1 MTQHSTDHPDIAR
14 NDLPAAV
21 AAYLTAHRDGDA
33 ATALATFTT
42 DAVVTD
48 EGHTYRTRAAVGNW
62 LTSAGS
68 EYTYTTEYR
77 GATATAAGVDV
88 VQHLEGDFPGGSADL
103 HYRFTLDGGSISRLT
118 IEP

>member
-1 MTQHSTDHPDIAR
+1 MTQHSIDHPDIPR
-14 NDLPAAV
+14 DDLPTAV
-21 AAYLTAHRDGDA
+21 STYLTAHGGGDVT
-33 ATALATFTT
+33 TAMATFTA

-48 EGHTYRTRAAVGNW
+48 EGHTYRTRDEIENW

-77 GATATAAGVDV
+77 GATTTAAGVDV
-88 VQHLEGDFPGGSADL
+88 IQHLEGDFPGGSADL
-103 HYRFTLDGGSISRLT
+103 HYRFALERGSISRLT

>member
-1 MTQHSTDHPDIAR
+1 MTHHSIDQPDISR
-14 NDLPAAV
+14 NDLPTAV
-21 AAYLTAHRDGDA
+21 STYLTAHRAGDVT
-33 ATALATFTT
+33 TAIATFTA

-48 EGHTYRTRAAVGNW
+48 EGHTYRTRAEIETW

-77 GATATAAGVDV
+77 GATTTAAGVDV

-103 HYRFTLDGGSISRLT
+103 HYRFVLDGGAISRLT
-118 IEP
+118 IEA